1 MCQQGE
7 SVQQQKF
14 RQALKGPRHNSVALE
29 DWELLSTRV
38 QSELSIEEVA
48 TIDDAL
54 RIYGKKYPQLGI
66 NLNDLPIPYY

>member
-1 MCQQGE
+1 
-7 SVQQQKF
+7 
-14 RQALKGPRHNSVALE
+14 LKGHRHNSVALE

-54 RIYGKKYPQLGI
+54 RIYGKKDPQLGI